1 MSLIDLLLLFKLFN
15 SIYIS
20 LPFKIQNFNYEKETS
35 LIKNYIYK
43 DIQTTFLVGTPAQ
56 KITISACLGEYTTFI
71 LSHDAKGF
79 NGSIYNKEIS
89 KSFTSYTEKPE
100 FYFFQIFNKGIDSL
114 DNFYIEK
121 SKTKINNL
129 EFMLATEVG
138 VNNCHI
144 NYCEVLTQPGILGFL
159 IKEKYDSLNITKLN
173 FINQLKQ
180 KNLISDY
187 YFNFHFDTEDS
198 GNIVIGEKPHE
209 YDNLHYNENN
219 YLLTQT
225 VILQKDIDWRMSFDK
240 IYYGENEMEN
250 QKSVILRIEYGL
262 IMGDFP
268 WQKYL
273 ESNFFNKYINETKCF
288 KNKTTDTENY
298 FTFYYCN
305 KNIDLSEFKP
315 FSFYINYFN
324 YNFTLTKDDLFIQ
337 DDNKYIFL
345 MVFGK
350 YDLIFGYP
358 FLKKYQLIF
367 NQNSKTIGF
376 YNETKNS
383 ESPNNSFNIYYI
395 AIIILSIIL
404 IFLIG
409 ITIYL
414 YILRNKNK
422 KKNAEELTNEENE
435 IITDIKNTNLINE
448 NNGIN

>member
-1 MSLIDLLLLFKLFN
+1 
-15 SIYIS
+15 
-20 LPFKIQNFNYEKETS
+20 
-35 LIKNYIYK
+35 
-43 DIQTTFLVGTPAQ
+43 
-56 KITISACLGEYTTFI
+56 
-71 LSHDAKGF
+71 
-79 NGSIYNKEIS
+79 
-89 KSFTSYTEKPE
+89 
-100 FYFFQIFNKGIDSL
+100 
-114 DNFYIEK
+114 
-121 SKTKINNL
+121 
-129 EFMLATEVG
+129 
-138 VNNCHI
+138 
-144 NYCEVLTQPGILGFL
+144 
-159 IKEKYDSLNITKLN
+159 
-173 FINQLKQ
+173 
-180 KNLISDY
+180 
-187 YFNFHFDTEDS
+187 
-198 GNIVIGEKPHE
+198 
-209 YDNLHYNENN
+209 
-219 YLLTQT
+219 
-225 VILQKDIDWRMSFDK
+225 MSFDK